1 VKDLGWSWLG
11 RRPYR
16 ETLEAQRKRRDAVID
31 GVAPETLWLL
41 EHDPVVTTGRR
52 RVPDLMTPEELA
64 ARGVDFHKTERG
76 GLATYHGPGQ
86 LVAYAIVDC
95 WGRGIGARGAVHAME
110 QGVIDWLREMGLP
123 ADRRNGFPGV
133 WIGRDKICAVGMHFK
148 KGVSMHGLGLNL
160 TESLDGFDLITPCG
174 ITDGGVVSLAK
185 LTGRAVSPE
194 DAAQHLGPHL
204 IRNFLNPACTLNKPS
219 CDAG

>member
-1 VKDLGWSWLG
+1 MERSRSGLS
-11 RRPYR
+11 
-16 ETLEAQRKRRDAVID
+16 
-31 GVAPETLWLL
+31 
-41 EHDPVVTTGRR
+41 
-52 RVPDLMTPEELA
+52 
-64 ARGVDFHKTERG
+64 ARGQLG
-76 GLATYHGPGQ
+76 
-86 LVAYAIVDC
+86 LVAAGGDSD
-95 WGRGIGARGAVHAME
+95 ALA
-110 QGVIDWLREMGLP
+110 REMGLP